1 MKHYAEVIL
10 KSILGGFCIVVGS
23 TGYLILKSYDMTVLG
38 AFVFGL
44 GLYAIIHFKLWLFT
58 SKISGVVNHKL
69 SYSLDV
75 LICLVVNI
83 LSVIAL
89 SALLAQTRIGGTL
102 QEYST
107 PLVDSKMGDTWYSI
121 LILSFMC
128 GTMIYLAVN
137 GHEKCSYGA
146 GKVVMVFLSIFI
158 FIICSYEHVIA
169 NACYFTYA
177 GVISWKVVLY
187 FLIMAIGNS
196 LGAIFVQSMRDLI
209 NKLNKDNSSQ
219 KTE

>member
-1 MKHYAEVIL
+1 MRHYVEVLL

-23 TGYLILKSYDMTVLG
+23 TAYLILKSYDMTVLG

-58 SKISGVVNHKL
+58 SKISGVIDHKP

-75 LICLVVNI
+75 LICFVANI
-83 LSVIAL
+83 LSVVAL
-89 SALLAQTRIGGTL
+89 SALLLQTRIGGTL
-102 QEYST
+102 QEYAT
-107 PLVDSKMGDTWYSI
+107 PLVDAKMGDTWYSI

-137 GHEKCSYGA
+137 GHDKCSYGS
-146 GKVVMVFLSIFI
+146 GKIAFVFLSIFI

-177 GVISWKVVLY
+177 GVFDWKTIFY
-187 FLIMAIGNS
+187 FFLMAVGNS
-196 LGAIFVQSMRDLI
+196 LGAIAVQFIRTNIKS
-209 NKLNKDNSSQ
+209 LNVEQTKS
-219 KTE
+219 E

>member
-1 MKHYAEVIL
+1 MEVLL

-23 TGYLILKSYDMTVLG
+23 TGYLILKSYGMTVLG

-58 SKISGVVNHKL
+58 SKISGVIDHKP
-69 SYSLDV
+69 SYIIDV
-75 LICLVVNI
+75 LICFFINI
-83 LSVIAL
+83 LSVVVL
-89 SALLAQTRIGGTL
+89 SAILLQTRIGGTL
-102 QEYST
+102 QEYAT
-107 PLVDSKMGDTWYSI
+107 PLVDAKMTDTWYSI

-137 GHEKCSYGA
+137 GHEKCSYGI
-146 GKVVMVFLSIFI
+146 GKVVFVFLSIFI

-177 GVISWKVVLY
+177 KVISWKVILY
-187 FLIMAIGNS
+187 FLIMGIGNS
-196 LGAIFVQSMRDLI
+196 LGAIAVHFTRGL
-209 NKLNKDNSSQ
+209 LNSLTQ
-219 KTE
+219 ETEKTK

>member
-1 MKHYAEVIL
+1 MKHYIEVIL

-58 SKISGVVNHKL
+58 SKISYVIDHKPSYVIDVV
-69 SYSLDV
+69 
-75 LICLVVNI
+75 ICFVVNI
-83 LSVIAL
+83 LSVVAL
-89 SALLAQTRIGGTL
+89 SALLLQTRIGGTL
-102 QEYST
+102 HEYAS
-107 PLVDSKMGDTWYSI
+107 PLVATKMADSWYSI
-121 LILSFMC
+121 LILSTMC

-137 GHEKCSYGA
+137 GHEKCSYGV
-146 GKVVMVFLSIFI
+146 GKIVFVFLSIFI

-177 GVISWKVVLY
+177 GEFSWKVILY
-187 FLIMAIGNS
+187 FFIMAVGNS
-196 LGAIFVQSMRDLI
+196 IGAIIVHFSRMY
-209 NKLNKDNSSQ
+209 LNSFAKEQ
-219 KTE
+219 Q